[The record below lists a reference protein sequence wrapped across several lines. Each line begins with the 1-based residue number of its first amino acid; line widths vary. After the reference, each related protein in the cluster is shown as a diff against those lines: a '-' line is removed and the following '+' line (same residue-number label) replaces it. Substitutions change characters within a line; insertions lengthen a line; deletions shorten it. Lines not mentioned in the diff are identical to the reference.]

1 MKIHSNSYY
10 NYLKRK
16 DENIEKDIVLKKI
29 KELYHKYN
37 GVCGHRMIKIYLER
51 EGYNYSKTTVHKFM
65 NKELKLKSTVRRKK
79 PNYIKQEAH
88 KVHENKLNRDFTA
101 NNANEKWCTDF
112 TYIYLLNNDVRYN
125 CTVIDL
131 YDRSV
136 VSSVCGKRMDT
147 ELAKRALNKAF
158 KDNPRA
164 NKEIILHSDQGS
176 QFTSKEFVK
185 YCEEQGIIQSMSKAG
200 CPYDNAVMERYYN
213 TLKEEYLNNYIFEK
227 EEDLYKGI
235 EEFSY
240 VYYNYVRPHSYNGYL
255 TPMEVRRKK

>member
-1 MKIHSNSYY
+1 
-10 NYLKRK
+10 
-16 DENIEKDIVLKKI
+16 
-29 KELYHKYN
+29 
-37 GVCGHRMIKIYLER
+37 
-51 EGYNYSKTTVHKFM
+51 
-65 NKELKLKSTVRRKK
+65 
-79 PNYIKQEAH
+79 
-88 KVHENKLNRDFTA
+88 
-101 NNANEKWCTDF
+101 NEKWCTDF

-147 ELAKRALNKAF
+147 GLAKRALNKAF

-185 YCEEQGIIQSMSKAG
+185 YCEEQGIIQSMSKVG

-255 TPMEVRRKK
+255 TPMEVRRRK